1 MALTLGVFEGRAAFV
16 DALRETLLQACAI
29 DGGGA
34 RELFCLDASFE
45 GWPLSEPAVL
55 DALSAWARQPGR
67 RLHLLALQYEDLRRA
82 QPRFVRWRT
91 TFDHCVEARSYEPE
105 AMAGRTQLAAFLVAA
120 GGAQQRSVRLLDAQT
135 WRGVASE
142 LPADALRSREIF
154 DAVTQRSTL
163 SFPSTTF
170 GL

>member
-1 MALTLGVFEGRAAFV
+1 MGATLGVFEGRAAFIG
-16 DALRETLLQACAI
+16 ALRETLLQACAI
-29 DGGGA
+29 DGSGA
-34 RELFCLDASFE
+34 RELFCLDPSFE
-45 GWPLSEPAVL
+45 AWPLSDPAVL

-82 QPRFVRWRT
+82 HPRFVRWRM
-91 TFDHCVEARSYEPE
+91 TFDHCVEARSHEPE
-105 AMAGRTQLAAFLVAA
+105 AFGRARLAAFLVAS
-120 GGAQQRSVRLLDAQT
+120 GGVRLPTVHLLDAQT

-142 LPADALRSREIF
+142 LPGDAIRSREIF
-154 DAVTQRSTL
+154 DAVAQRSSL